1 MHMHIRTHRQKSVS
15 YNFSCHSLRYLFI
28 KWLTRRT
35 VSNCEPEINY
45 PKFMLHWTRACLF
58 VLYHTYTILMH
69 YTSISIHR
77 WQSIKTW
84 TSISHCYKS
93 LLWFFFWATGFSN
106 ALNKLSEPQELTFR
120 PVYVLNKLPP
130 RSKQVCRI
138 LQTILHRRT
147 QTCSTAVAE
156 KQQIYS
162 MPLNNVLKTI
172 IGTNDNCK
180 LTCKHSNKLSKYSEL
195 YYLGYK
201 ALHHT
206 VSGVLKPKKSLK
218 L

>member
-1 MHMHIRTHRQKSVS
+1 MNLRLITQSLCYIEQGPAYSYSTTHILYLCIIQAFLYIDGKA
-15 YNFSCHSLRYLFI
+15 LRHE
-28 KWLTRRT
+28 R
-35 VSNCEPEINY
+35 
-45 PKFMLHWTRACLF
+45 
-58 VLYHTYTILMH
+58 LYHIAT
-69 YTSISIHR
+69 
-77 WQSIKTW
+77 K
-84 TSISHCYKS
+84 

-130 RSKQVCRI
+130 RSKQVCLI

-162 MPLNNVLKTI
+162 MPLSNVLKTI

>member
-1 MHMHIRTHRQKSVS
+1 MHMHIHTHRQKSVS

-69 YTSISIHR
+69 YTSISYIDGKALRHER
-77 WQSIKTW
+77 LYHIATK
-84 TSISHCYKS
+84 

-130 RSKQVCRI
+130 RSKQVCLI
-138 LQTILHRRT
+138 LQTKLHRRT